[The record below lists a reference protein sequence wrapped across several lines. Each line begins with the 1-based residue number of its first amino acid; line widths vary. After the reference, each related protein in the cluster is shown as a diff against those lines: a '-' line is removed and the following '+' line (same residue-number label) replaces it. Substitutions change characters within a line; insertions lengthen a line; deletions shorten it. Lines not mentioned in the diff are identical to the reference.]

1 MSAYNLGV
9 GGVPPWNFTR
19 GGGSRPG
26 WSSGH

>member
-1 MSAYNLGV
+1 V
-9 GGVPPWNFTR
+9 GLTSRNFTR